1 MNGGSVVLTAGAGF
15 GKTTLLEQALADA
28 DRRAAWISCSDT
40 YRAPGVLV
48 VRIVDAIADAAP
60 GASDA
65 LRERLARSQER
76 VDALAATRELIG
88 ELSRLLVEPLVV
100 VVDDAEH
107 LEGAADSLEVL
118 AELIRAAPPPLRVAV
133 ASRRPLGLR
142 IAKARVAGAVTT

>member
-1 MNGGSVVLTAGAGF
+1 MPAG
-15 GKTTLLEQALADA
+15 
-28 DRRAAWISCSDT
+28 
-40 YRAPGVLV
+40 
-48 VRIVDAIADAAP
+48 
-60 GASDA
+60 
-65 LRERLARSQER
+65 QER

-107 LEGAADSLEVL
+107 LDGAADSLEVL

-142 IAKARVAGAVTT
+142 VAKARVAGTVTDLTSADLAFDAQECVALLSRARRRTRPRTGSRSS